1 VAEILAAICVIA
13 AVDVTKS
20 CERPT
25 LYQRHVRVLPTY
37 LVFSFNATIDTSANL
52 FKKTYYFRVCHWRPS
67 FGPSPDFA
75 HDHHYREHHALELAE
90 LSSVQVGIHT
100 VTTVLYVYYST

>member
-1 VAEILAAICVIA
+1 LQLLLSGYAVAVQHLFKKLRICSGYAVIL
-13 AVDVTKS
+13 
-20 CERPT
+20 P
-25 LYQRHVRVLPTY
+25 
-37 LVFSFNATIDTSANL
+37 ATIDMSAKL
-52 FKKTYYFRVCHWRPS
+52 LKKTYYFRFCHWKPS

-100 VTTVLYVYYST
+100 RTTVLYVYYST